1 MYARAMVTVGMVM
14 VLVAAGGCSQT
25 QGVSTPKDANVEVSI
40 DEFEAE
46 NDIIKEVEVGVG
58 GVLTVTL
65 GSNPTTGFSWNEDA
79 VVGAA
84 SVLKQTGQEFVEPG
98 KEGVVGAAG
107 KEVWTFNALKKG
119 TTVVSM
125 EYGRPWEGGEKGV
138 WTFELTVTVK

>member
-46 NDIIKEVEVGVG
+46 NDSIKEVEVGVG

-65 GSNPTTGFSWNEDA
+65 GSNATTGFSWSEDA
-79 VVGAA
+79 VVGDAA
-84 SVLKQTGQEFVEPG
+84 VLKQTGHEYLEPG

-107 KEVWTFNALKKG
+107 NEVWTFDALKKG
-119 TTVVSM
+119 STVVSM